1 MGRAP
6 GYRQKR
12 KMLGLAIATGVEAC
26 MKNHLYRVGDK
37 TYQQAEGG
45 PIGLELTGAVS
56 RAFMWRWDNLY
67 KKKAKQAGIDILL
80 YERYVD
86 DSNQVAAVPEKGAT
100 YNKDTKKITIDED
113 IKEIEEND
121 DERLARVLIEI
132 ANDVMPCITMEA
144 DWPSKNSDKRLPI
157 LDMKVWV
164 D

>member
-1 MGRAP
+1 MAYLSNKKNEENWTMGRAP

-12 KMLGLAIATGVEAC
+12 KMLGLAVATGVEAC
-26 MKNHLYRVGDK
+26 MRNHLYRVGDK

-56 RAFMWRWDNLY
+56 RAFMWRWDKLY

-100 YNKDTKKITIDED
+100 YNKETK
-113 IKEIEEND
+113 
-121 DERLARVLIEI
+121 
-132 ANDVMPCITMEA
+132 
-144 DWPSKNSDKRLPI
+144 
-157 LDMKVWV
+157 
-164 D
+164 